1 MLAAP
6 LALGLLLSAPAL
18 RVELAASEGPC
29 QAGQLLDAVRERRPE
44 AVAGSAEAA
53 QPGDLR
59 AVVTAAS
66 PWVLTVH
73 DGGKVILRRDLPPPG
88 EDCAALAETAALML
102 DRFLDEIAWSPEAA
116 PLGPLPPE
124 PPRERLHGA
133 AAVSFA
139 LVPGL
144 GTTVQPAI
152 GAAFALRRGPW
163 RAELSAD
170 VALGERDP
178 VDPSDSGAGGF
189 DVTALRPTL
198 RAGRA
203 VPLGAGELVLGGAA
217 ASDILFVSATG
228 PRIFH
233 SRSTSAG
240 LAGGGLTAGYQ
251 IGFSGFVL
259 GARADALLM
268 GGSAQFGVEGYPETL
283 VTHRLDWRFSIGVAR
298 QIF

>member
-1 MLAAP
+1 MVLAAP

-18 RVELAASEGPC
+18 RVELVASEGPC
-29 QAGQLLDAVRERRPE
+29 RAEALLGAVRERRPE
-44 AVAGSAEAA
+44 AAAGGTEAA

-59 AVVTAAS
+59 AVVTAAE

-73 DGGKVILRRDLPPPG
+73 DGEKVILRRDLPPPG

-102 DRFLDEIAWSPEAA
+102 DRFLDEIDWSPEAA

-144 GTTVQPAI
+144 GTAVQPAL
-152 GAAFALRRGPW
+152 GAVFAVRRGPW
-163 RAELSAD
+163 RGEVSAD
-170 VALGERDP
+170 VSLGERDP

-189 DVTALRPTL
+189 DVTV

-203 VPLGAGELVLGGAA
+203 FPLGAGELLLGAAA

-233 SRSTSAG
+233 ARSTSAG

-251 IGFSGFVL
+251 VGFSGFVL
-259 GARADALLM
+259 GARADLLLM
-268 GGSAQFGVEGYPETL
+268 GGSAQFGVEGYPQTL
-283 VTHRLDWRFSIGVAR
+283 VTHRLDWRFSLSVAR